1 MIARLRSILFGSP
14 ARIYATGY
22 AVGFLSATV
31 LFVLLMLV
39 NGR

>member
-1 MIARLRSILFGSP
+1 MMQRLRPILFGSP

-22 AVGFLSATV
+22 VVGLLSATV